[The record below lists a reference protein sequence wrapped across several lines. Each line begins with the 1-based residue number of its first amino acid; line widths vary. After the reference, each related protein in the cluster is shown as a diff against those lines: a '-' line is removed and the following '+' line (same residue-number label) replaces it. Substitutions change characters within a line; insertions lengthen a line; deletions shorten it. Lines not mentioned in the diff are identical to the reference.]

1 MGKKRYQ
8 APMLNVFGSIGNLRR
23 SLSLLRRFGPMA
35 GPPGSNI
42 ISDQS
47 TKQQFTPV
55 DPAIILH
62 RLAEMPITTWNYK
75 ADGKQIRH
83 IGPMAQDFSAAF
95 GVGADNKHI
104 HTVDANGV
112 ALAAI
117 QALYQMIQERDGQVA
132 ELRAELNALK
142 NQRKQ

>member
-1 MGKKRYQ
+1 MGKKLYQ
-8 APMLNVFGSIGNLRR
+8 TPVLSVFGSIENLTR
-23 SLSLLRRFGPMA
+23 SLSPLRRVGPMT

-55 DPAIILH
+55 DPAIILN
-62 RLAEMPITTWNYK
+62 RLSEMPITTWSYK
-75 ADGKQIRH
+75 ADGKQVRH

-95 GVGADNKHI
+95 GVGADDKHI
-104 HTVDANGV
+104 HTIDANGV
-112 ALAAI
+112 AFAAI
-117 QALYQMIQERDGQVA
+117 QALYQMIQERDGQIA

-142 NQRKQ
+142 DQRKQ